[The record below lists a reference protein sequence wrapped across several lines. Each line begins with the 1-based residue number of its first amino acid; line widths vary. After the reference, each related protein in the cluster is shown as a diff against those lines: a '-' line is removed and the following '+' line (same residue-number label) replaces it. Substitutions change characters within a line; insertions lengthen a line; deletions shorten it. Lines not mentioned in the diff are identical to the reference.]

1 MKNLTTKTA
10 LIEYLIEQVTAKKSE
25 VEFTQS
31 QPYHQLTDILV
42 EDKKA
47 EIRQLIEFIEF
58 VGNNK

>member
-1 MKNLTTKTA
+1 MENKTTKTA
-10 LIEYLIEQVTAKKSE
+10 LIEYLIEQVTAKKAE

-31 QPYHQLTDILV
+31 QPWNNFTDILV
-42 EDKKA
+42 DDKKA

>member
-1 MKNLTTKTA
+1 MKDLTTKTA
-10 LIEYLIEQVTAKKSE
+10 LIEYLIEQVTAKKAE